1 MSPRQPEPKATFT
14 ARFVR
19 GRRLDRNPLRRPAD
33 RAETLVLILLV
44 TAFLV
49 LAPLAAL
56 ASGTWAHSAAHRA
69 ELTQAAS
76 RSQVTAVLLSVPP
89 VSASAWG
96 SWELNALVQARWTA
110 PDGAVVTGVL
120 PLFVGSTAGEGVRI
134 WTTRNGQLAS
144 HPMTDAQVSHFA
156 VLGEAAG
163 TAALALV
170 LALAGLLARWSLNKR
185 RMAGW
190 DADWQATGPRWT
202 TRT

>member
-1 MSPRQPEPKATFT
+1 MGARQPEPKAAFT

-33 RAETLVLILLV
+33 RAETLVLILLF

-49 LAPLAAL
+49 VAPLAAL
-56 ASGTWAHSAAHRA
+56 ASGSWAHSMAHRA

-76 RSQVTAVLLSVPP
+76 RSKVTGVVLSVPA
-89 VSASAWG
+89 VTASAWG
-96 SWELNALVQARWTA
+96 SWGQNALVKTRWTA

-120 PLFVGSTAGEGVRI
+120 PLFVGTTAGEKVSL
-134 WTTRNGQLAS
+134 WTTRSGQLAS

-163 TAALALV
+163 TAAVALV
-170 LALAGLLARWSLNKR
+170 LALAGLLARWSLDKR